1 MAQYGVSDPYLS
13 NIKAFFR
20 NKPYCL
26 QTSPEYHMKRL
37 LAAGSGPIFQ
47 LAKVFRDDELGRW
60 HNPEFTLL
68 EWYQLGI
75 DHHGLMDEM
84 DLFLQVITGSKLM
97 LRKTYQEAFLEA
109 CGLDPFN
116 ASLDEFKK
124 ILVHHDLANVLPAHE
139 TDRDQYLF
147 LLMSHVVEPF
157 LGRYEVPVAVY
168 HFPSSQAALAKVNQ
182 GLAERFEI
190 YYRGIELANGFH
202 ELTDAAAQAHR
213 FAQDGLQRQQLGFS
227 PVDSDPWLLQALEHG
242 LPSCSGVA
250 LGIDR
255 LLALALNKS
264 SISEV
269 IAFNVERA

>member
-1 MAQYGVSDPYLS
+1 M
-13 NIKAFFR
+13 
-20 NKPYCL
+20 
-26 QTSPEYHMKRL
+26 
-37 LAAGSGPIFQ
+37 
-47 LAKVFRDDELGRW
+47 
-60 HNPEFTLL
+60 
-68 EWYQLGI
+68 
-75 DHHGLMDEM
+75 
-84 DLFLQVITGSKLM
+84 
-97 LRKTYQEAFLEA
+97 
-109 CGLDPFN
+109 
-116 ASLDEFKK
+116 
-124 ILVHHDLANVLPAHE
+124 
-139 TDRDQYLF
+139 
-147 LLMSHVVEPF
+147 
-157 LGRYEVPVAVY
+157 AVY